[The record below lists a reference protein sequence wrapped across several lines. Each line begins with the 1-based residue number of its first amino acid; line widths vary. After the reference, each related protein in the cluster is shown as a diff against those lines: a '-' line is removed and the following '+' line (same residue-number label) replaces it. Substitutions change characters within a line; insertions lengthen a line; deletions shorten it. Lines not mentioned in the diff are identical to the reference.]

1 MEVNDSEQE
10 VVWVLREWQDCPI
23 KRNTANKGTGVGTGR
38 SFGGGGVIVLEAA
51 GNSSAVN
58 KLNAFG
64 DLIKQCN

>member
-1 MEVNDSEQE
+1 MEVNDWEQE

-38 SFGGGGVIVLEAA
+38 SWGVIVLEA